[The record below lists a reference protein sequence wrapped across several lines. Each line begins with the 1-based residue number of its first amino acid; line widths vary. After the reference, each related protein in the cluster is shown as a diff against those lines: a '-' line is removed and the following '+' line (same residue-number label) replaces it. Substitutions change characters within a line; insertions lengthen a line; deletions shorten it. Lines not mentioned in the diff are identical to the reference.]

1 MAKKSNAPKDWTR
14 EYIKFRIAEMFGS
27 MSAMAR
33 CYGLHYS
40 VIPRA
45 LRVPYPK
52 VDRIIAKGLGVHP
65 AEIWPSRY
73 SRESCEG
80 NPRLWRRWINVK
92 TTTDNPSDA
101 VSSEA
106 AN

>member
-1 MAKKSNAPKDWTR
+1 MAKKSNGPKDWTK

-33 CYGLHYS
+33 CYGLHHS

-65 AEIWPSRY
+65 ADIWPSRY

-92 TTTDNPSDA
+92 INTDDLSDD

>member
-1 MAKKSNAPKDWTR
+1 MAKKSNKPKDWDR
-14 EYIKFRIAEMFGS
+14 DYIKYRICKMFGS

-33 CYGLHYS
+33 CYGLHHS

-52 VDRIIAKGLGVHP
+52 VDRVIAKGLGVAP
-65 AEIWPSRY
+65 SDIWPSRY
-73 SRESCEG
+73 NREECEG

-92 TTTDNPSDA
+92 INTDAEPFDVNSGA
-101 VSSEA
+101 R
-106 AN
+106 N

>member
-1 MAKKSNAPKDWTR
+1 MAKKTNGPKDWTK
-14 EYIKFRIAEMFGS
+14 EYIKYRICEMFGS

-33 CYGLHYS
+33 CYGLHES

-65 AEIWPSRY
+65 ADIWPSRY

-92 TTTDNPSDA
+92 INTDKASVE
-101 VSSEA
+101 VSSKA